1 MACLSDKDILNKI
14 MSEKPLIK
22 DYINLEKQI
31 QPAGFDLTLNSVYSI
46 SSHGEIHDSNI
57 KEDILPNYEEIKI
70 INELYNLSKGSYLII
85 YNEIINLPNNLMAL
99 VFPRSTLIRMGA
111 TIYTAIWDPGYNGRG
126 RGLLNVFNEKGIILR
141 KNSRIA
147 QIVFIKLTSIS
158 NKVYSGKYI
167 KEGL

>member
-1 MACLSDKDILNKI
+1 MTCLSDKEILKKI
-14 MSEKPLIK
+14 MSENPLIK
-22 DYINLEKQI
+22 DYINLEEQI

-46 SSHGEIHDSNI
+46 SSQGEIYDSSI
-57 KEDILPNYEEIKI
+57 KEDILPNYEEVKT
-70 INELYNLSKGSYLII
+70 INGLYNLNKGAYLII

-99 VFPRSTLIRMGA
+99 VYPRSTLIRMGA

-147 QIVFIKLTSIS
+147 QIVFFKLMGNSQKI
-158 NKVYSGKYI
+158 YSGKY
-167 KEGL
+167 KGEGL

>member
-1 MACLSDKDILNKI
+1 MTCLSDKEILKKI

-22 DYINLEKQI
+22 DYINLEKQL
-31 QPAGFDLTLNSVYSI
+31 QPAGFDLTLNSIYSI
-46 SSHGEIHDSNI
+46 PSQGEIYNSSI
-57 KEDILPNYEEIKI
+57 KEDILPNYEEIKTT
-70 INELYNLSKGSYLII
+70 NGLYNLSKGAYLVV

-99 VFPRSTLIRMGA
+99 VYPRSTLIRMGA

-126 RGLLNVFNEKGIILR
+126 RGLLNVFNEKGIILH

-147 QIVFIKLTSIS
+147 QIVFFKLTSSS
-158 NKVYSGKYI
+158 NRLYSGKYI

>member
-1 MACLSDKDILNKI
+1 MACLSDKEILKRI
-14 MSEKPLIK
+14 ISENPLIK

-31 QPAGFDLTLNSVYSI
+31 QPAGFDLTLNSVYSLA
-46 SSHGEIHDSNI
+46 SHGEIHDSNI
-57 KEDILPNYEEIKI
+57 KEDILPNYEEIKT
-70 INELYNLSKGSYLII
+70 INELYNLSKGAYLII
-85 YNEIINLPNNLMAL
+85 YNEIINLPKNLMAL

-126 RGLLNVFNEKGIILR
+126 RGLLNVFNEKGIVLR

-147 QIVFIKLTSIS
+147 QIVFFKLTSS
-158 NKVYSGKYI
+158 SSRAYSGKYI